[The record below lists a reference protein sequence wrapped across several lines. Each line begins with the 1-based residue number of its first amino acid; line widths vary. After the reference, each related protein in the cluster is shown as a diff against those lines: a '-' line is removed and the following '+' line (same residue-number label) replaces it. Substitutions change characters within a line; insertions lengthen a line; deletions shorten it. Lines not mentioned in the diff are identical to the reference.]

1 MAGVYMNG
9 FELRRQ
15 GKMKDII
22 NAAFELFIKKGLD
35 DVTIT
40 EIAKKANVS
49 KVSIY
54 NFFGSKEEL
63 ARQVIYDFMEQKSQ
77 DFFSIFDSDL
87 PFKEKYHKMIAM
99 KMDIVP
105 ELSEHFLDNRL
116 LLSPEMQ
123 QFLQSYYETKI
134 KPRLIQLI
142 EQGKSE
148 GDIDSSVSTVTILMY
163 IQAISNLLNT
173 PIEMNQRIEMGKL
186 FYYGLRGK

>member
-1 MAGVYMNG
+1 MNG